1 MTTSPA
7 SDPLLLALLET
18 APIGI
23 AVLDDALR
31 YLHINQLLADSNGHS
46 IASHIGRT
54 PHDVLPDVGEQL
66 EAIMRDVMASGQA
79 RRNFE
84 ARAEVPPGSGHY
96 RLWNAS
102 YHPYLQDGAVTGIIA
117 MVEDV
122 THARDTAR
130 RLRDSEQ
137 HIRRVLDSLF
147 TFVGVIAPDG
157 TLLEVNRAPLEAAGI
172 TLDSVRGLKLW
183 DTFWWSFNA
192 EMQQLAHEV
201 VQQAAGGDT
210 VRRDIEVR
218 MQDDS
223 RVTLDFMLAPLRD
236 DSGEITHLVGSANDI
251 SGRTRSEQA
260 LRQSETHFRQVVEA
274 TPDALMMVDS
284 QGVIRLVN
292 GRMEELFGYTRDE
305 LIGQGFDR
313 LLPDSVRNQHQGLV
327 KHFFANPSTRDMAN
341 RKPLFAVRRD
351 GSTFPCEIG
360 LNPLEIA
367 GQLLTLASITNVT
380 ARYQAQ
386 QAMEKALAEKT
397 VLLGEV
403 HHRVKNNLQVI
414 SSMLNL
420 QARNAAA
427 PVRVALVESQNHVK
441 SMALI
446 HQLLYERSDF
456 SRVPLTTYLERLL
469 MLLQHSLADSQR
481 KVTVQ
486 FATPP
491 QEVFLELQQ
500 SIPLGLLVNEII
512 TNAFKH
518 AFTERGYGTLHL
530 LLQSGEPD
538 NRLTIRDDGIG
549 LPADVVLGESRTLG
563 FQLLPMLADQ
573 LQGRLE
579 VHSQPQQGTH
589 FELYFP
595 SLMAGETP

>member
-1 MTTSPA
+1 MTSSLA
-7 SDPLLLALLET
+7 SDPLLAALLDS

-23 AVLDDALR
+23 AVLDLALR
-31 YLHINQLLADSNGHS
+31 YCHINQLLADSNGHPV
-46 IASHIGRT
+46 AYHLGRT
-54 PHDVLPDVGEQL
+54 PRDVLPDVGERL

-79 RRNFE
+79 RCNFE
-84 ARAEVPPGSGHY
+84 ARAEVPPGSGHF

-102 YHPYLQDGAVTGIIA
+102 YHPYLQQGRIAGIVA

-122 THARDTAR
+122 THARDTER
-130 RLRDSEQ
+130 RLRQSEQ
-137 HIRRVLDSLF
+137 HVRRVLDKLF
-147 TFVGVIAPDG
+147 TFVGVLAPDG
-157 TLLEVNRAPLEAAGI
+157 TVLEVNRAPLEAAGI
-172 TLDSVRGLKLW
+172 SLDSVRGQKLW
-183 DTFWWSFNA
+183 DTFWWSFSE
-192 EMQQLAHEV
+192 EMRQLAHEV
-201 VQQAAGGDT
+201 VATAASGET
-210 VRRDIEVR
+210 VRRDIRVR
-218 MQDDS
+218 MLDDS

-236 DSGEITHLVGSANDI
+236 DSGEITHLVGSANDV
-251 SGRTRSEQA
+251 SDRTRSENA

-274 TPDALMMVDS
+274 TPDALMMVDRH
-284 QGVIRLVN
+284 GVIRLVN
-292 GRMEELFGYTRDE
+292 GRMEELFGYTREE
-305 LIGQGFDR
+305 LVGQGFEH
-313 LLPDSVRNQHQGLV
+313 LLPDSVRNQHQSLV
-327 KHFFANPSTRDMAN
+327 KHFFASPSTRDMAN
-341 RKPLFAVRRD
+341 RKPLFALRRD
-351 GSTFPCEIG
+351 GSGFPCEIG
-360 LNPLEIA
+360 LNPLEID

-469 MLLQHSLADSQR
+469 MLLQHSFADNR
-481 KVTVQ
+481 KISVQ
-486 FATPP
+486 FAPP
-491 QEVFLELQQ
+491 PEEVFLELQQ
-500 SIPLGLLVNEII
+500 SIPLGLLVNEIV

-518 AFTERGYGTLHL
+518 AFAGREQGTLR
-530 LLQSGEPD
+530 LQLQPGSPD
-538 NRLTIRDDGIG
+538 NSLEVADDGVG
-549 LPADVVLGESRTLG
+549 LPAGVELGESRTLG

-573 LQGRLE
+573 LQGRLT
-579 VHSQPQQGTH
+579 VHSQPQQGTRFVVH
-589 FELYFP
+589 FP
-595 SLMAGETP
+595 SLAAGETP

>member
-1 MTTSPA
+1 MTTSAA

-23 AVLDDALR
+23 AVLDRALR

-46 IASHIGRT
+46 IAHHIGRA
-54 PHDVLPDVGEQL
+54 PRDVLPDVGEQL

-84 ARAEVPPGSGHY
+84 ASAEVPPGSGQY

-102 YHPYLQDGAVTGIIA
+102 YHPYLQDGAVAGIVA

-130 RLRDSEQ
+130 RLRQSEQ

-172 TLDSVRGLKLW
+172 SLDSVRGLKLW
-183 DTFWWSFNA
+183 DTFWWNFSP

-201 VQQAAGGDT
+201 VTTAAAGDT

-223 RVTLDFMLAPLRD
+223 RMTLDFMLAPLRD
-236 DSGEITHLVGSANDI
+236 DSGEITHLVGSANNI
-251 SGRTRSEQA
+251 SDRTRSEQA

-284 QGVIRLVN
+284 HGVIRLVN

-305 LIGQGFDR
+305 LIGQGFAQ
-313 LLPDSVRNQHQGLV
+313 LLPDSVRNQHQSLV
-327 KHFFANPSTRDMAN
+327 QHFFASPSTRDMAN

-351 GSTFPCEIG
+351 GSSFPCEIG
-360 LNPLEIA
+360 LNPLEID

-469 MLLQHSLADSQR
+469 MLLQHSFADSQR

-486 FATPP
+486 FSPPP

-518 AFTERGYGTLHL
+518 AFAEREHGTLTL
-530 LLQSGEPD
+530 TLQPDEPD
-538 NRLTIRDDGIG
+538 NRLSIRDDGVG
-549 LPADVVLGESRTLG
+549 LPAEVALGESRTLG

-589 FELYFP
+589 FVLHFP
-595 SLMAGETP
+595 SLVAGDTP

>member
-1 MTTSPA
+1 MTTPPA

-23 AVLDDALR
+23 AILDDALR
-31 YLHINQLLADSNGHS
+31 YRHINQLLADSNGHS
-46 IASHIGRT
+46 IASHLGRT
-54 PHDVLPDVGEQL
+54 PRDVLPDVGEQL

-84 ARAEVPPGSGHY
+84 ARAEVPAGSGQY

-102 YHPYLQDGAVTGIIA
+102 YHPYLRDGAVAGIIA

-130 RLRDSEQ
+130 RLRESEQ

-147 TFVGVIAPDG
+147 TFVGVLAPDG
-157 TLLEVNRAPLEAAGI
+157 TLQEVNRAPLEAAGI

-183 DTFWWSFNA
+183 DTYWWNFSA
-192 EMQQLAHEV
+192 EMQQLAHQL
-201 VQQAAGGDT
+201 VQQAASGDT
-210 VRRDIEVR
+210 VRRDITVR

-223 RVTLDFMLAPLRD
+223 RMTLDFMLVPLRD
-236 DSGEITHLVGSANDI
+236 DNGNITHLVGSANDI
-251 SGRTRSEQA
+251 SSRTRSEQA

-292 GRMEELFGYTRDE
+292 GRMQELFGYRREE
-305 LIGQGFDR
+305 LIGHGFDH
-313 LLPDSVRNQHQGLV
+313 LLPDSVRSQHQGLV

-360 LNPLEIA
+360 LNPLEID

-486 FATPP
+486 FSPPP

-518 AFTERGYGTLHL
+518 AFTERGQGTLQ
-530 LLQSGEPD
+530 LQLEPGEPD

-549 LPADVVLGESRTLG
+549 LPADVVLGESHTLG

-579 VHSQPQQGTH
+579 VHSQPRQGTH
-589 FELYFP
+589 FVLSFP
-595 SLMAGETP
+595 SLVAGDTP

>member
-1 MTTSPA
+1 MTTPIA
-7 SDPLLLALLET
+7 SEPLLAALLDS

-23 AVLDDALR
+23 AVLDASLR
-31 YLHINQLLADSNGHS
+31 YCHINQLLADSNGHPV
-46 IASHIGRT
+46 AEHLGRT
-54 PHDVLPDVGEQL
+54 PRDVLPDVGEQL
-66 EAIMRDVMASGQA
+66 EAIMRDVMAGGQA
-79 RRNFE
+79 RCNFE
-84 ARAEVPPGSGHY
+84 ARAEVPPGSGQF

-102 YHPYLQDGAVTGIIA
+102 YHPYRQDGAVVGIIA

-172 TLDSVRGLKLW
+172 ALDSVRGQKLW
-183 DTFWWSFNA
+183 DTFWWGYSP
-192 EMQQLAHEV
+192 EMRQLAHEV
-201 VQQAAGGDT
+201 VAQAASGDT
-210 VRRDIEVR
+210 VRRDITVR
-218 MQDDS
+218 MQNDS
-223 RVTLDFMLAPLRD
+223 RMTLDFMLAPLRD
-236 DSGEITHLVGSANDI
+236 DTGTVTHLVGSANDV
-251 SGRTRSEQA
+251 SDRTRSEQA

-274 TPDALMMVDS
+274 TPDALMMVDDH
-284 QGVIRLVN
+284 GVIRLVN
-292 GRMEELFGYTRDE
+292 SRMEELFGYSRDE
-305 LIGQGFDR
+305 LIGHGFDH
-313 LLPDSVRNQHQGLV
+313 LLPPTMRSQHQALV
-327 KHFFANPSTRDMAN
+327 RHFFATPSTRDMAN
-341 RKPLFAVRRD
+341 RKPLFAMRRD
-351 GSTFPCEIG
+351 GSSFPCEIG
-360 LNPLEIA
+360 LNPLEID

-386 QAMEKALAEKT
+386 QAMEKALEEKT

-414 SSMLNL
+414 SSLLNL
-420 QARNAAA
+420 QARSAAE

-469 MLLQHSLADSQR
+469 MLLQHSLADSRQ
-481 KVTVQ
+481 KISVHFTP
-486 FATPP
+486 PP

-500 SIPLGLLVNEII
+500 SIPLGLLVNEIV
-512 TNAFKH
+512 TNVFKH
-518 AFTERGYGTLHL
+518 AFAGRGHGTLRLQLQPGDEDNL
-530 LLQSGEPD
+530 LCI
-538 NRLTIRDDGIG
+538 TDDGVG
-549 LPADVVLGESRTLG
+549 LPPDVVLGESQTLG
-563 FQLLPMLADQ
+563 FQLLPMLAEQ

-579 VHSQPQQGTH
+579 LESQPQQGTRFVVH
-589 FELYFP
+589 FPAL
-595 SLMAGETP
+595 ATGESA